1 MSEFGQLLKDLR
13 KEYRI
18 TQRKLADLIGIDFT
32 YISKIENGSMEPP
45 AEDKIIKIADVFN
58 KDANELLIAAK
69 KVPTDFQKVITEN
82 KNVPV
87 FLRSAS
93 KLSNK
98 QWEEIKKIINEED

>member
-1 MSEFGQLLKDLR
+1 
-13 KEYRI
+13 
-18 TQRKLADLIGIDFT
+18 
-32 YISKIENGSMEPP
+32 
-45 AEDKIIKIADVFN
+45 VFN

-69 KVPTDFQKVITEN
+69 KEHTDFHKVITEN

-98 QWEEIKKIINEED
+98 QWEEIKKIINEEN